1 MSKYKGKKKKTRKRN
16 NELST
21 TLFITNLSNNNL
33 LTSCDSETNT
43 DFSFISCL
51 FTPKTNQITKILLH
65 RFQIEILELGSLW
78 GSRFWPLS
86 RGSRQVT
93 SIFDSSFVVLW
104 SEVKTQIEKLSFG
117 AGCVEAKV
125 GVNKPEL
132 LPKEFTTV
140 IDVAGFL
147 SDGQVSLSLFLILG
161 LKKNKQK
168 MVSFLK
174 NMFDK
179 FCLLCFF
186 LSLVSLYLF
195 FFFFIVFCTPMLL

>member
-1 MSKYKGKKKKTRKRN
+1 M
-16 NELST
+16 
-21 TLFITNLSNNNL
+21 
-33 LTSCDSETNT
+33 
-43 DFSFISCL
+43 
-51 FTPKTNQITKILLH
+51 
-65 RFQIEILELGSLW
+65 
-78 GSRFWPLS
+78 
-86 RGSRQVT
+86 
-93 SIFDSSFVVLW
+93 
-104 SEVKTQIEKLSFG
+104 
-117 AGCVEAKV
+117 

-161 LKKNKQK
+161 LKKNKK
-168 MVSFLK
+168 KKVSFLK

-195 FFFFIVFCTPMLL
+195 FIVFCTPMLL